1 MDVRVTI
8 SRPAPTV
15 LPKAKGLIT
24 SPEQHGSS
32 PRHPRCSTFCGLSP
46 PLQRCCTAQ
55 PSATHLAR
63 QRLPRQS
70 RGATRPQSLVRSTA
84 HDNATPTRLFR
95 SPTSG
100 GSRTPPSLARA
111 RTSASSTTARRAPS
125 SKSAPQPRSSTGS
138 KSSGTSIPRTSS
150 HWLPS
155 VTLRAPL
162 PPRPT
167 STTTPTELPP
177 T

>member
-1 MDVRVTI
+1 MG
-8 SRPAPTV
+8 PAAPTV
-15 LPKAKGLIT
+15 LKQGERT

-32 PRHPRCSTFCGLSP
+32 PRNPWCSTFCGLSP

-63 QRLPRQS
+63 QRVPRQS
-70 RGATRPQSLVRSTA
+70 RGATRLQSLVRSTA

-100 GSRTPPSLARA
+100 GSQTPPSLARA
-111 RTSASSTTARRAPS
+111 RTSASSTRTGARRAPS

-138 KSSGTSIPRTSS
+138 QSSGTSIPRTSS

-167 STTTPTELPP
+167 STATPTGLPP